1 MKTNKIT
8 LFIALVASTLGLNSC
23 SPEDDITMPNLKPL
37 ILNEDFSRGG
47 VDNVILA
54 TPGWTNY
61 AETGTMKWK
70 AQEFSGN
77 LYAEFSSFQSGEAV
91 NVAWLISPAID
102 LDKQEGEKL
111 SFESA
116 QSFVTNASNSL
127 EALISTDF
135 DGTNVTTATWT
146 TIQATLPT
154 TSSTYFQF
162 IKSGEI
168 DLSSYTGK
176 AYIAFKVKG
185 SGTNTSLDG
194 SYQIDNVKVYNK

>member
-1 MKTNKIT
+1 MKTYKIT
-8 LFIALVASTLGLNSC
+8 LFIALIASTLGLNSC
-23 SPEDDITMPNLKPL
+23 SPEDDITTPNLKQL

-47 VDNVILA
+47 VDNETLI

-61 AETGTMKWK
+61 AETGTVKWK
-70 AQEFSGN
+70 AQEYSGN

-111 SFESA
+111 TFESA
-116 QSFVTNASNSL
+116 QAYVTSASNSL

-146 TIQATLPT
+146 TLQGTLPT
-154 TSSTYFQF
+154 TSSPYFQF
-162 IKSGEI
+162 IKSGVI
-168 DLSSYTGK
+168 DLSTYTGK

-185 SGTNTSLDG
+185 GTAAAIDG
-194 SYQIDNVKVYNK
+194 SYQIDNVKVYN

>member
-8 LFIALVASTLGLNSC
+8 LFVALVASTLGLNSC

-37 ILNEDFSRGG
+37 ILNEDFSKGG
-47 VDNVILA
+47 VDNVTLA
-54 TPGWTNY
+54 TPGWTNF
-61 AETGTMKWK
+61 AETGTVKWK
-70 AQEFSGN
+70 AQEYSGN
-77 LYAEFSSFQSGEAV
+77 LYAEFSSYQSGEAV

-102 LDKQEGEKL
+102 LDKQDGEKL
-111 SFESA
+111 TFESA
-116 QSFVTNASNSL
+116 QAYVTSASNSL

-146 TIQATLPT
+146 TLQATLPT

-162 IKSGEI
+162 IKSGVI
-168 DLSSYTGK
+168 DLSTYTGK

-185 SGTNTSLDG
+185 GTNAAIDG
-194 SYQIDNVKVYNK
+194 SYQIDNVKVYN

>member
-8 LFIALVASTLGLNSC
+8 LFVALVASTLGLNSC

-37 ILNEDFSRGG
+37 ILNEDFSKGG
-47 VDNVILA
+47 VDNVTLA
-54 TPGWTNY
+54 TPGWTNF
-61 AETGTMKWK
+61 AETGTVKWK
-70 AQEFSGN
+70 TQEYSGN
-77 LYAEFSSFQSGEAV
+77 LYAEFSSYLSGEAV

-102 LDKQEGEKL
+102 LDKQDGEKL
-111 SFESA
+111 TFESA
-116 QSFVTNASNSL
+116 QAYVTSTSNSL

-146 TIQATLPT
+146 TLQATLPT

-162 IKSGEI
+162 IKSGVI
-168 DLSSYTGK
+168 DLSTYTGK

-185 SGTNTSLDG
+185 GTNAAIDG
-194 SYQIDNVKVYNK
+194 SYQIDNVKVYN

>member
-1 MKTNKIT
+1 MKINKIT
-8 LFIALVASTLGLNSC
+8 LFVALVASTLGLTSC
-23 SPEDDITMPNLKPL
+23 SPEDDITTPNLKLL

-47 VDNVILA
+47 VDNEILI

-61 AETGTMKWK
+61 AETGTAKWK
-70 AQEFSGN
+70 AQEYSGN
-77 LYAEFSSFQSGEAV
+77 LYAEFSSFQSNEPV

-111 SFESA
+111 SFESS
-116 QSFVTNASNSL
+116 QSYVTSASNSL

-146 TIQATLPT
+146 SLQATLPT

-162 IKSGEI
+162 IKSGVI
-168 DLSSYTGK
+168 DLSTYSGK

-194 SYQIDNVKVYNK
+194 SYQIDNVKVYN

>member
-37 ILNEDFSRGG
+37 ILNEDFSKGG
-47 VDNVILA
+47 VDNVTLV

-61 AETGTMKWK
+61 AETGTVKWK
-70 AQEFSGN
+70 AQEYSGN

-102 LDKQEGEKL
+102 LDKQDGEKL
-111 SFESA
+111 TFESA
-116 QSFVTNASNSL
+116 QSYVTSTSNTL

-135 DGTNVTTATWT
+135 DGTNVSTATWT

-162 IKSGEI
+162 IKSGVI
-168 DLSSYTGK
+168 DLSTYTGK

-194 SYQIDNVKVYNK
+194 SYQIDNVKVYN

>member
-37 ILNEDFSRGG
+37 ILTEDFSKGG
-47 VDNVILA
+47 VDNEILI
-54 TPGWTNY
+54 TPGWTNF

-70 AQEFSGN
+70 AQEYSGN

-111 SFESA
+111 TFESA
-116 QSFVTNASNSL
+116 QSYVTSTSNTL

-146 TIQATLPT
+146 TLQATLPT

-162 IKSGEI
+162 IKSGVL
-168 DLSSYTGK
+168 DLSTYTGK

-194 SYQIDNVKVYNK
+194 SYQIDNVKVYN